1 MKYLINNIALLSLIY
16 MLFSTSLLA
25 QTSVLSVELNKN
37 WEFRQT
43 GTDKWLPAT
52 VPGTV
57 HTDLMANKKIG
68 DPYYR
73 LNERNIQWIDKV
85 NWEYRS
91 KVNLTAEI
99 AAKQHIIMEFNGLD
113 TYADV
118 FVNEHRVLSADNM
131 FRSWTADVKDYLKPG
146 ENAVRILFKSPVVT
160 GLQKQEV
167 FGFGLPAGN
176 DQSVTGDVG
185 NNTISMFTRKA
196 GYHFGWDWGP
206 RLVTSGI
213 WRNVYLKAWDN
224 QKIEDIHI
232 IQKSLD
238 AKAAKLQ
245 AEVQISSD
253 QECSLQ
259 ISINVNDILAK
270 SQAIEL
276 KKGTNLYAI
285 DFEIIKPKL
294 WWPNGLGEQNLYSI
308 TASLAGEQ
316 SVADSRTLKT
326 GLRTIKLIRNPDADG
341 KGESFYFEVNG
352 RPIFMKGAN
361 YIPNDVFLPRVSPEQ
376 YESVVRTAAY
386 SNMNMLRVWGGGVY
400 ENDLFYD
407 LCDKYGILIWQ
418 DFMFACTMYPGDS
431 AYLNNVKNE
440 AIDNVKRLRNHAC
453 IALWCG
459 NNEIESM
466 WAQWGDENTGWGY
479 KQTYTSQQREVIWNA
494 YDAVFHHI
502 LPDVVK
508 EFAGDRPYWPSSP
521 SAGPQKLAN
530 YETRSG
536 DMHYWG
542 VWHGLHP
549 FSDFRKYKARF
560 MSEYGFQSFPEFKTV
575 QKYTIPDD
583 YDIESEVM
591 ASHQRS
597 GIGNLRIKQ
606 YMAEDYQ
613 IPADF
618 EQFLYIGQVLQAEG
632 IKMAIE
638 SHRQVMPYC
647 MGSLY
652 WQINDCWPVASWSST
667 DYYQRWK
674 ALQYFAR
681 DAFKN
686 SIISTIEENGKI
698 KLFGISDNASPQRGL
713 LKMKLIDF
721 QGITLW
727 EKTVKAQLPANSS
740 AVIFETDTTELVG
753 LVGRNKCM
761 MVTTFEAGN
770 KIIDAD
776 YHYFT
781 KVKNLELPKPGI
793 NYDVQETPDS
803 YAVVIY
809 SENLCKNLFLSS
821 TNTEVQFSDNFMDI
835 LPGQSVTVVC
845 PKTISIEEFKKGLT
859 YLSVFD
865 TESAN
870 AGK

>member
-1 MKYLINNIALLSLIY
+1 MRNNFRYNAFLTLVY
-16 MLFSTSLLA
+16 MLISTSLLA
-25 QTSVLSVELNKN
+25 QTSVLSMKLNKN

-43 GTDKWLPAT
+43 GTDKWLPAI

-57 HTDLMANKKIG
+57 HTDLMANKKIE

-73 LNERNIQWIDKV
+73 LNERSIQWIDKV
-85 NWEYRS
+85 NWEYRTS
-91 KVNLTAEI
+91 VVVPAEMGG
-99 AAKQHIIMEFNGLD
+99 KKHIIMEFEGLD
-113 TYADV
+113 TYAEV
-118 FVNEHRVLSADNM
+118 FVNDHLVLSADNM
-131 FRSWTADVKDYLKPG
+131 FRTWTADIKSYLKQG
-146 ENAVRILFKSPVVT
+146 ENSVRILFKSPVII
-160 GLQKQEV
+160 GLQKQEI

-176 DQSVTGDVG
+176 DQSVTGGLG

-213 WRNVYLKAWDN
+213 WRPVSIKAWN
-224 QKIEDIHI
+224 SQRIESIHI
-232 IQKSLD
+232 LTESIDQKT
-238 AKAAKLQ
+238 AKLQ
-245 AEVQISSD
+245 SDIEILSD
-253 QECSLQ
+253 QDISQQ
-259 ISINVNDILAK
+259 ISIRVNDNIALT
-270 SQAIEL
+270 QTIEL
-276 KKGTNLYAI
+276 KTGIHLYTVN
-285 DFEIIKPKL
+285 FEIAKPKL
-294 WWPNGLGEQNLYSI
+294 WWPNGLGEQTLYNI
-308 TASLAGEQ
+308 TTVLGHDQ
-316 SVADSRTLKT
+316 DVADSKTVKT
-326 GLRTIKLIRNPDADG
+326 GLRTIKLIRTQDADG

-352 RPIFMKGAN
+352 RPVFMKGAN
-361 YIPNDVFLPRVSPEQ
+361 YIPNDVFLPRVTPQQ
-376 YESVVRTAAY
+376 YENVVQSAAR

-407 LCDKYGILIWQ
+407 LCDKYGILVWQ
-418 DFMFACTMYPGDS
+418 DFMFACTMYPGDT
-431 AYLNNVKNE
+431 AFLNNVKNE
-440 AIDNVKRLRNHAC
+440 AIDNVKRLRNHPCMA
-453 IALWCG
+453 IWCG
-459 NNEIESM
+459 NNEIEAM
-466 WAQWGDENTGWGY
+466 WAQWDEKAGWGY
-479 KQTYTSQQREVIWNA
+479 KQTYTTQQREVIWNA

-508 EFAGDRPYWPSSP
+508 EFSGDQPYWPSSP

-575 QKYTIPDD
+575 QKYTIPSD
-583 YDIESEVM
+583 YNIESEVM

-606 YMAEDYQ
+606 YMAEDYK

-632 IKMAIE
+632 IKMAME
-638 SHRQVMPYC
+638 SHRMAMPYC

-674 ALQYFAR
+674 AVQYFAR
-681 DAFKN
+681 DAYKN
-686 SIISTIEENGKI
+686 SIITSVEENGNFRI
-698 KLFGISDNASPQRGL
+698 YGISDLLVAQKGL
-713 LKMKLIDF
+713 LKLKLIDF
-721 QGITLW
+721 KGITLW
-727 EKTVKAQLPANSS
+727 EKTVKTQLPANGSK
-740 AVIFETDTTELVG
+740 VIFEADTAELVS
-753 LVGRNKCM
+753 LVGRKKCL
-761 MVTTFEAGN
+761 MVSTFESGKN
-770 KIIDAD
+770 VIDSD

-781 KVKNLELPKPGI
+781 KVKDLALPDPGI
-793 NYDVQETPDS
+793 NLDIQETPDS

-809 SENLCKNLFLSS
+809 SENLSKNLFLTS

-835 LPGQSVTVVC
+835 LPGQSVKLVC
-845 PKTISIEEFKKGLT
+845 TKTIGLEEFKRGLK
-859 YLSVFD
+859 YLTVYE
-865 TESAN
+865 TM
-870 AGK
+870 K